1 VWHTRGPLTDVLAA
15 VRDPQRLAALRRQVL
30 LDTPPTEAFDRLTR
44 LAARVLDAPVALL
57 TLVDEDR
64 QFFKSAVGLPE
75 PFASSRQTPLEF
87 SICQYA
93 VAANA
98 RLVVEDARADP
109 SLAGHPIVKQ
119 YGVVAY
125 AGDVLV
131 FEGHAVGTL
140 CVLDVRP
147 RLWSQDELASLTD
160 LAATTVEQIRL
171 HRIERVLARRREAG
185 GLPLTRFPV

>member
-1 VWHTRGPLTDVLAA
+1 VTDVLAA

-30 LDTPPTEAFDRLTR
+30 LDTPPSETFDRLTR

-64 QFFKSAVGLPE
+64 QFFKSSVGLPE
-75 PFASSRQTPLEF
+75 PFASARQTPLEF

-93 VAANA
+93 VAAKA
-98 RLVVEDARADP
+98 RLVVEDARTDP
-109 SLAGHPIVKQ
+109 SLADHPIVRQ
-119 YGVVAY
+119 FGVVAY

-147 RLWSQDELASLTD
+147 RAWSEDELATLTD

-171 HRIERVLARRREAG
+171 HRIERLLARRREAG

>member
-1 VWHTRGPLTDVLAA
+1 MTDVLAA

-30 LDTPPTEAFDRLTR
+30 LDTPPSETFDRLTR

-64 QFFKSAVGLPE
+64 QFFKSSVGLHV
-75 PFASSRQTPLEF
+75 PFASARQTPLEF

-109 SLAGHPIVKQ
+109 FLADHPIVRQ
-119 YGVVAY
+119 FGVVAY

-131 FEGHAVGTL
+131 FGGHAVGTL

-147 RLWSQDELASLTD
+147 RAWSEHELATLTD
-160 LAATTVEQIRL
+160 LAATAVEHIRL
-171 HRIERVLARRREAG
+171 HRIERLLARRREAG